1 MNLQCMRVSQR
12 WIWVTSTKLYEG
24 KGGLVKVCCL
34 SGQRHLIN
42 MSAVPV
48 DLCLSLKKLHT
59 HTHTHTDTNK
69 IEYNIV
75 NIRSQGM

>member
-1 MNLQCMRVSQR
+1 MDLGYVN
-12 WIWVTSTKLYEG
+12 
-24 KGGLVKVCCL
+24 KGTRGGRRACKGVL

-69 IEYNIV
+69 IQYNIV